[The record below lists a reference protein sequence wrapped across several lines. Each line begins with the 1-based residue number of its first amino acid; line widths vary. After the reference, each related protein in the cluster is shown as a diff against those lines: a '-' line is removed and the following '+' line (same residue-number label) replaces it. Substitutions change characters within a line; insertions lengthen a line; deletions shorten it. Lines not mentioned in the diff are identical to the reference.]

1 MPLSSPPIDSAP
13 LARPAP
19 RAESIPNDPMS
30 LTSAVLRG
38 LPLLPLVLLTLAA
51 PPSPRLLNFTLRLCA
66 AAYPTRPL

>member
-1 MPLSSPPIDSAP
+1 
-13 LARPAP
+13 
-19 RAESIPNDPMS
+19 MS

-51 PPSPRLLNFTLRLCA
+51 PASPRLLSFTLRACG